1 MGRQKAWPGGC
12 AALGSSNIE
21 KHRKREGGCEL
32 GYRERRERLWERL
45 PHRSANEQKCQI
57 ERVLL
62 HYAVD
67 GRLRGAYDDNSDR
80 ERRRERK
87 GTNESIDP
95 EMERK
100 IDRARKQAVGVVRP
114 DVTLIIFL
122 RKRERDYQREKGE
135 REKGRLPLIENE
147 RDLHRRRNWEWAKT
161 FG

>member
-1 MGRQKAWPGGC
+1 
-12 AALGSSNIE
+12 
-21 KHRKREGGCEL
+21 
-32 GYRERRERLWERL
+32 
-45 PHRSANEQKCQI
+45 
-57 ERVLL
+57 
-62 HYAVD
+62 
-67 GRLRGAYDDNSDR
+67 
-80 ERRRERK
+80 
-87 GTNESIDP
+87 
-95 EMERK
+95 MERK